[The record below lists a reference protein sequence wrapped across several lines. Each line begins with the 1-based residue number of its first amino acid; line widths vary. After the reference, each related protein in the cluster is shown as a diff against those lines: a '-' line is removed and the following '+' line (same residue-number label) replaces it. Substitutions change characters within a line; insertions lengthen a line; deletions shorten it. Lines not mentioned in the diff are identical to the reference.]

1 MIGWIVCLF
10 VVIIISRILVDKA
23 KYEKSTYKKETQFS
37 YWKVKRD
44 KGLNGE
50 YLTVN
55 EIDQLKGFHKV
66 LVNVYLPKVR
76 GGGTTEIDIVLLH
89 ETGVY
94 SIESKNYS
102 GWIFGNEEYKNWTQT
117 FPNGKKQV
125 FYNPIKQNRTHINAL
140 KKQLNDLDGGF
151 FKSIIV
157 FSERCELKKIVLTS
171 TDSKVI
177 KRKKLRH
184 VIHSEGTQVL
194 SGRQIL
200 TIYKKLKEYSNVS
213 HDVKVAHIAQVKK
226 RQRI

>member
-1 MIGWIVCLF
+1 MIAWFVFLF
-10 VVIIISRILVDKA
+10 VLVIISKMLVDKA

-66 LVNVYLPKVR
+66 LVNVYLPKAR

-89 ETGVY
+89 ESGIY

-140 KKQLNDLDGGF
+140 KRRLKELDEGF
-151 FKSIIV
+151 FKSIVV

-177 KRKKLRH
+177 KRKRLRH
-184 VIHSEGTQVL
+184 VIHNEGTRVL
-194 SGRQIL
+194 SGSQIL
-200 TIYKKLKEYSNVS
+200 SFISNLKNTPMFPTM
-213 HDVKVAHIAQVKK
+213 
-226 RQRI
+226 

>member
-1 MIGWIVCLF
+1 MTWIVFLF
-10 VVIIISRILVDKA
+10 VLVIIFKIVADKA

-66 LVNVYLPKVR
+66 LVNLYLPKAR

-89 ETGVY
+89 ETGIY
-94 SIESKNYS
+94 TIESKNYG

-117 FPNGKKQV
+117 FPNGRKQV
-125 FYNPIKQNRTHINAL
+125 FYNPIKQNRTHIHAL
-140 KKQLNDLDGGF
+140 KKQLNVLDGGI

-157 FSERCELKKIVLTS
+157 FSERCELKDIVLTS
-171 TDSKVI
+171 TDSRVI
-177 KRKKLRH
+177 KRKRLRQ
-184 VIHSEGTQVL
+184 VIHNEGTQVL
-194 SGRQIL
+194 SGSQIL
-200 TIYKKLKEYSNVS
+200 SIYKQLKEFSNVS
-213 HDVKVAHIAQVKK
+213 QAVKVAHIAQVKK
-226 RQRI
+226 RQR